1 MKILKRGDIIL
12 GVSIIAAALV
22 LMLVSA
28 HPDMTSAEGGILVAV
43 IKEGDTV
50 THTVELD
57 SVESQIRIIVGGKF
71 NEVILVEK
79 GRLRFE
85 SADCPDKV
93 CVNTGWLEKP
103 GDMAVCIPNR
113 TLIKI
118 ERLKSGKGNEDDVDI
133 RAY

>member
-22 LMLVSA
+22 LMLISA
-28 HPDMTSAEGGILVAV
+28 HPGRTSAEGGILVAV

-57 SVESQIRIIVGGKF
+57 NVESQIKIIVGGKF

-79 GRLRFE
+79 GRIRFE

>member
-103 GDMAVCIPNR
+103 GHMAVCIPNR

>member
-1 MKILKRGDIIL
+1 MKTVKRGDIIL